1 MTTKLHNI
9 LDELYRFFKELY
21 GVRLTH
27 IVLYGSKARGDD
39 EEESDIDI
47 LVVLKGKV
55 FPCEEIT
62 RTLDIVAEIS
72 LKHTMVI
79 SCVFISEEQYESEQS
94 PLLLNVRREGILI

>member
-21 GVRLTH
+21 GDRLIH

-55 FPCEEIT
+55 SPCEEIT

-72 LKHTMVI
+72 LEHTMVI